1 MGTDPIFLIWLL
13 EKIELLVRHGDR
25 QLHCALGSLELLA
38 LADAAGRFPAIAL
51 AAGERHLAELLLAE
65 PVSVALIRA
74 FPERLCLALLL
85 RRHGTSFLIRR
96 RPPRSS
102 SARASSCAGLRLR
115 RSPWGPR

>member
-13 EKIELLVRHGDR
+13 KKIELLVRHGDR

-51 AAGERHLAELLLAE
+51 AAGEGPLAELLLAE

-85 RRHGTSFLIRR
+85 CRVDTCFLIRR
-96 RPPRSS
+96 RPPLFS
-102 SARASSCAGLRLR
+102 SARRSSCAALRLR
-115 RSPWGPR
+115 PSP